1 MCGSAVLRG
10 FGGLRRANSR
20 LIEADPE
27 DERLRARVAAREIPE
42 TRVVVRNLTVFM
54 AVGINGAAE
63 RDW

>member
-10 FGGLRRANSR
+10 FGGSCRANGRSF
-20 LIEADPE
+20 EAGLE